1 MSGTGY
7 PDKPA
12 VALCRLHRFVS
23 DQAPSGMAALC
34 QHKLLGALEQTPLA
48 PMAAR
53 SHPPTQLEWKAG
65 LRRGRMA
72 LDVFTFNGETCL
84 PQTVEPALVP
94 WSPPAS
100 ATLLICPV
108 TLMSSVWCG
117 DSNYLGWSPVSY
129 PPSNRPSN
137 RPSAEESYSAEVESW
152 TTGEQLAGWI
162 LQSRYG
168 QLRVGQ
174 RSRLTT
180 DCCSHRMSPR
190 DGYSSSVSRK
200 KRF

>member
-100 ATLLICPV
+100 ATLLICPL
-108 TLMSSVWCG
+108 TLVSSVWCG
-117 DSNYLGWSPVSY
+117 DSNYLGWSPVSLTL
-129 PPSNRPSN
+129 PPIAPPIAPPQKKAIPPKWNPGPRESSLQGGSYRAGMASSGWD
-137 RPSAEESYSAEVESW
+137 SAA
-152 TTGEQLAGWI
+152 
-162 LQSRYG
+162 
-168 QLRVGQ
+168 
-174 RSRLTT
+174 
-180 DCCSHRMSPR
+180 D
-190 DGYSSSVSRK
+190 
-200 KRF
+200 